1 MQRKRSVSDTSES
14 GSSSEEESD
23 DSGSISKSDSS
34 TEEEIQRK
42 SFTLKQLVRKLHISA
57 PVYPVM
63 CLVGRK

>member
-1 MQRKRSVSDTSES
+1 MSNTSDSE
-14 GSSSEEESD
+14 SSSEEESS

-34 TEEEIQRK
+34 SEEEIQRK

-63 CLVGRK
+63 CLVGKK